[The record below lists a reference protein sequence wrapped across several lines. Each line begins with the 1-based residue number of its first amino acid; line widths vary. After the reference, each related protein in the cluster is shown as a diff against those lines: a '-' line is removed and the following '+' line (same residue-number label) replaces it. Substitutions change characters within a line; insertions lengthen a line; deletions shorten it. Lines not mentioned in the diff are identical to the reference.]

1 MNYKFIPDSIK
12 IDDSIPLNYSLDE
25 FLELQISYKQSFEK
39 ILTDIVDF
47 AYFDN
52 WVKNTINDLPIVND
66 KESNFY
72 RKLSTLNSDYIYL
85 RNNIHIE
92 KLDFKELN
100 ELRSNVNKDFLLR
113 TYKKVLFEGG
123 NYTFFGSATD
133 MNLVASKSLVFEFAF
148 DAKECATLD
157 IYNFYNHYK
166 ENILEFIA
174 KPIADALNC
183 NVSLHRYS
191 AIPELFSTEDNKES
205 IKSSYLG

>member
-66 KESNFY
+66 KEANFY
-72 RKLSTLNSDYIYL
+72 RKFSTLNSDYIYL

-123 NYTFFGSATD
+123 D
-133 MNLVASKSLVFEFAF
+133 
-148 DAKECATLD
+148 
-157 IYNFYNHYK
+157 
-166 ENILEFIA
+166 
-174 KPIADALNC
+174 
-183 NVSLHRYS
+183 
-191 AIPELFSTEDNKES
+191 
-205 IKSSYLG
+205 

>member
-66 KESNFY
+66 KEANFY
-72 RKLSTLNSDYIYL
+72 RKFSTLNSDYIYL

-123 NYTFFGSATD
+123 DYTFFGSATD

-148 DAKECATLD
+148 DAKESVTLD

>member
-52 WVKNTINDLPIVND
+52 WVKNNINDLPIVND
-66 KESNFY
+66 KEANFY
-72 RKLSTLNSDYIYL
+72 RKFSTLNSDYIYL

-100 ELRSNVNKDFLLR
+100 ELRR
-113 TYKKVLFEGG
+113 
-123 NYTFFGSATD
+123 
-133 MNLVASKSLVFEFAF
+133 
-148 DAKECATLD
+148 
-157 IYNFYNHYK
+157 
-166 ENILEFIA
+166 
-174 KPIADALNC
+174 
-183 NVSLHRYS
+183 
-191 AIPELFSTEDNKES
+191 
-205 IKSSYLG
+205 

>member
-66 KESNFY
+66 KEANFY
-72 RKLSTLNSDYIYL
+72 RKFSTLNSDYIYL

-100 ELRSNVNKDFLLR
+100 ELYFKGIVPVAIGEK
-113 TYKKVLFEGG
+113 EGIRRKPAPD
-123 NYTFFGSATD
+123 T
-133 MNLVASKSLVFEFAF
+133 VFEALKELRKTKEEAVYVG
-148 DAKECATLD
+148 DSDVDIETAKNAGMPCISVLWGFRDKEFLD
-157 IYNFYNHYK
+157 EHGAMHY
-166 ENILEFIA
+166 A
-174 KPIADALNC
+174 KNA
-183 NVSLHRYS
+183 
-191 AIPELFSTEDNKES
+191 EDV
-205 IKSSYLG
+205 LGLVEML